1 VDGTPAASGD
11 QHPRM
16 LDPITQ
22 TVIQHRLTSIAAEMG
37 EAMLRTSYS
46 QILNSSRDFSIAIC
60 DDQARLV
67 AQADHIPV
75 HVGAMPWA
83 LKAALEVF
91 PDPKP
96 GDVILLN
103 DPYFGGSHLPDV
115 TALLPVFHGGKRLL
129 WAIVRAHQG
138 DIGGATHGGYNPGA
152 TEIWHEGLR
161 IPPILLYDAGELRA
175 DILEMLA
182 ANVRHA
188 RDFRGDLAA
197 MVGSARVGERSLTKL
212 FEQFGDALVLE
223 AIEAILDASEAR
235 TRVIVAS
242 WADGVFEGEAFL
254 DDDGHGRDDI
264 RIAAKVTKRG
274 SDIEV
279 DLSQSAPQTDSF
291 VNSSHANMQSAVA
304 MAFAFLLDPD
314 IAKNAGTFRPLNVVA
329 KPGTVVWAQDN
340 APVTLCTSHPS
351 NEIVE
356 AVIKALAPACPG
368 RAMGGW
374 GRRFRIAI
382 KGRDERRGKSFIW
395 HMFHARPGGGASA
408 NGEGWSSIGEWH
420 SVGGIKFGSIEVDE
434 ARFPLHFRKHEF
446 REGSGGEGRFRGGMG
461 VEMELVVEAEAVINT
476 AGDGTRHGAAGM
488 LGGADGAPHAYRLV
502 RADGSARTLAT
513 KEVGVVVKAG
523 DMLDIHSGGGGGW
536 GEPKGE
542 SGAGR

>member
-1 VDGTPAASGD
+1 MTHKPPFHLSSDSRQGRKRANGAPAASSD
-11 QHPRM
+11 QHRRL
-16 LDPITQ
+16 LDPITR

-91 PDPKP
+91 PNSKP

-103 DPYFGGSHLPDV
+103 DPYYGGSHLPDV

-212 FEQFGDALVLE
+212 FEEFGDALVLE

-254 DDDGHGRDDI
+254 DDDGHGRNDI
-264 RIAAKVTKRG
+264 RIAA
-274 SDIEV
+274 
-279 DLSQSAPQTDSF
+279 
-291 VNSSHANMQSAVA
+291 
-304 MAFAFLLDPD
+304 
-314 IAKNAGTFRPLNVVA
+314 
-329 KPGTVVWAQDN
+329 
-340 APVTLCTSHPS
+340 
-351 NEIVE
+351 
-356 AVIKALAPACPG
+356 
-368 RAMGGW
+368 
-374 GRRFRIAI
+374 
-382 KGRDERRGKSFIW
+382 
-395 HMFHARPGGGASA
+395 ASL
-408 NGEGWSSIGEWH
+408 
-420 SVGGIKFGSIEVDE
+420 
-434 ARFPLHFRKHEF
+434 P
-446 REGSGGEGRFRGGMG
+446 
-461 VEMELVVEAEAVINT
+461 
-476 AGDGTRHGAAGM
+476 
-488 LGGADGAPHAYRLV
+488 
-502 RADGSARTLAT
+502 
-513 KEVGVVVKAG
+513 
-523 DMLDIHSGGGGGW
+523 
-536 GEPKGE
+536 
-542 SGAGR
+542 